1 MDDLVSM
8 VTDLT
13 SSSSSSQQSRR
24 LRLLEHLREDSDFL
38 DDQRERLISIWEQ
51 MKIISFYEKRDTKTV
66 KKVEFIPPP
75 QEGTGELEADVYF
88 I

>member
-8 VTDLT
+8 VKDIT

-24 LRLLEHLREDSDFL
+24 LRLLEDLREDSDFL
-38 DDQRERLISIWEQ
+38 DDQRERLISIWEK

-66 KKVEFIPPP
+66 KKV
-75 QEGTGELEADVYF
+75 
-88 I
+88 

>member
-1 MDDLVSM
+1 VDDLVSM
-8 VTDLT
+8 VKDIT

-38 DDQRERLISIWEQ
+38 DDQRERLISIWEK

-66 KKVEFIPPP
+66 KKV
-75 QEGTGELEADVYF
+75 
-88 I
+88 